1 VLDLGAHVGTFTRLA
16 VNRGATKVVA
26 VEAEPS
32 HVAYLKHTFASEI
45 QDGRVHIVEGAVWH
59 APGQLHFSTAGVTS
73 QIVLEGGLTVRATTV
88 DEVVA
93 DLKLDAVDFVK
104 ADIEGAERH
113 MLKGASQTIARF
125 APRLALCIYHLPDDP
140 VVIPQ
145 LAKTLKPYKAAMNIA
160 HSQVFLWCESPD
172 AT

>member
-1 VLDLGAHVGTFTRLA
+1 VIVFPRRFSGVPPLVGRTT
-16 VNRGATKVVA
+16 
-26 VEAEPS
+26 
-32 HVAYLKHTFASEI
+32 
-45 QDGRVHIVEGAVWH
+45 
-59 APGQLHFSTAGVTS
+59 APAFPEQ
-73 QIVLEGGLTVRATTV
+73 LTVRATTV

-113 MLKGASQTIARF
+113 MLKGSSQTIARF

-145 LAKTLKPYKAAMNIA
+145 LAKTLKPYKAAMNVA